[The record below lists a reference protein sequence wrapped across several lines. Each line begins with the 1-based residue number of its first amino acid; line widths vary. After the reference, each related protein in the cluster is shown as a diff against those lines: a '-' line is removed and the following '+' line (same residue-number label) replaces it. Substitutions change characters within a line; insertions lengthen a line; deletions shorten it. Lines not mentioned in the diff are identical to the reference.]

1 MTLKIRIPRAFLPSS
16 GRGFTALATAPAP
29 TRATFHATLTDC
41 MDEWVVERSPTASL
55 PQAPQSSRQV
65 ATPSRELTPSL
76 ARPTSL
82 ANAGLA
88 SASIDREPRPSSLA
102 RAWSWLHSKYALSA
116 TKRLRVSE
124 TVSLGEK
131 RFVALVCVE
140 GREFLI
146 GGGSAGISLL
156 SALGTTPSA
165 VGEQRASKHA
175 AEDSE

>member
-1 MTLKIRIPRAFLPSS
+1 MTLKIRIPRPFFPSS
-16 GRGFTALATAPAP
+16 GRGLTALATASAPA
-29 TRATFHATLTDC
+29 RATFHAMLTDC
-41 MDEWVVERSPTASL
+41 MDEWVVDRSPVAAL
-55 PQAPQSSRQV
+55 PQAPR
-65 ATPSRELTPSL
+65 TSREIVTQTPEAINSV
-76 ARPTSL
+76 ARPASP
-82 ANAGLA
+82 A
-88 SASIDREPRPSSLA
+88 SAKSSWQPSHSRASSLA

-146 GGGSAGISLL
+146 GGGSAGVSLL

-165 VGEQRASKHA
+165 AGEQRASKNA
-175 AEDSE
+175 TEDSE